1 MSKVVSQ
8 LDVTDLTVFIEKKD
22 APILA
27 ELLGYCAHG
36 APPNQPL
43 VLVVSSAIKSDQL
56 AITVATWGKETN

>member
-36 APPNQPL
+36 AP
-43 VLVVSSAIKSDQL
+43 
-56 AITVATWGKETN
+56 